1 MRALRKTGAAAGV
14 ALLLLAAVACGSS
27 DNNSSNGDKVSSGA
41 KSGEAVVA
49 QAKAEVA
56 KYLDKPKF
64 VAPGA
69 PISAQKV
76 ADKLLY
82 VIPNNLVADE
92 LAGTARG
99 IQDAAKVA
107 GVKVTVFNAN
117 GAVAQMQQGFQN
129 ATAAHASAI
138 VILGIPPEFVANE
151 AAEAKSKGIPV
162 IATLDA
168 QPDAS
173 KPGQG
178 AGENFFGYAG
188 LDYHLLGRVM
198 ADLAIIKS
206 DGKVQAGVLS
216 FNNAIARANIDGVKQ
231 VLNEC
236 SDCKVLKEQDIEPL
250 KWPTDV
256 AQATSSMIRSN
267 PNMNFILPAVDT
279 MGIFASAGVRQAGA
293 VGRTFVISSDGS
305 GPGALGLVKEGD
317 VFLADPGAATGWL
330 GWAIVDQ
337 SMRAMLGEKPADG
350 VVPFRVIQPDTLKDI
365 DPKDEDAIYGAD
377 YRDGFKKLWG
387 IS

>member
-1 MRALRKTGAAAGV
+1 MRKMGAAVGV
-14 ALLLLAAVACGSS
+14 ALLLLGAVACGSS
-27 DNNSSNGDKVSSGA
+27 DNDSAGGKVSSGA
-41 KSGEAVVA
+41 KSGDAIVA

-56 KYLDKPKF
+56 KYRDKPKF
-64 VAPGA
+64 VAPGD
-69 PISAQKV
+69 PISAEKV

-99 IQDAAKVA
+99 IQAAAKVA
-107 GVKVTVFNAN
+107 GIKVTVFNAN

-129 ATAAHASAI
+129 AIAANASAI
-138 VILGIPPEFVANE
+138 VILGIPPEFVTNE
-151 AAEAKSKGIPV
+151 AAEAKGKGIPV

-198 ADLAIIKS
+198 ADLAIIKG
-206 DGKVQAGVLS
+206 DGKVNAGLLS
-216 FNNAIARANIDGVKQ
+216 FNNAIARANIDGVKS
-231 VLNEC
+231 VLDEC

-267 PNMNFILPAVDT
+267 PDMNFILPAVDT

-317 VFLADPGAATGWL
+317 VFIADPGSATGWL

-350 VVPFRVIQPDTLKDI
+350 VVPFRVIESDTLADI
-365 DPKDEDAIYGAD
+365 DPKDEDSIYGSD
-377 YRDGFKKLWG
+377 YRDGFKQLWG
-387 IS
+387 LS